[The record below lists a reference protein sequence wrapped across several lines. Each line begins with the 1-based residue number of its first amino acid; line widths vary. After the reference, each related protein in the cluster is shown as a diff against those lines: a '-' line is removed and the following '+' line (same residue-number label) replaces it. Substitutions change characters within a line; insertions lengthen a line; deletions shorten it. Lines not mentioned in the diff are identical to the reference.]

1 MASCEAS
8 GTSRGAG
15 PHATTTN
22 RRAID
27 AGAFRHMRTLSA
39 LRIPARDRR
48 YGPAVSSR
56 TSVLLFSILSAY
68 GCGGA
73 HMLARD
79 EPVALRAGEGVLA
92 LAVDAPEMIVDS
104 LALCRDGAMLDCV
117 QTGRLPR
124 GGGLLVTQL
133 GAGRYC
139 LAQMKIVRDTETL
152 FTHVADED
160 ANPRCFTVEPS
171 VVSYPGHLVMESAL
185 ASGEMI
191 AFGYGFERRRA
202 SIEHQLRAEY
212 PHAAALAIR
221 EVRVEPG
228 P

>member
-1 MASCEAS
+1 
-8 GTSRGAG
+8 
-15 PHATTTN
+15 
-22 RRAID
+22 
-27 AGAFRHMRTLSA
+27 
-39 LRIPARDRR
+39 
-48 YGPAVSSR
+48 
-56 TSVLLFSILSAY
+56 
-68 GCGGA
+68 
-73 HMLARD
+73 MLARD

-160 ANPRCFTVEPS
+160 ANPRCFTVEPD

-202 SIEHQLRAEY
+202 SIEHRERCQRDTHGGDPATTARRRPRARQRARY
-212 PHAAALAIR
+212 GPGSTRTSRISSAAAWGYSARSCCSIDAR
-221 EVRVEPG
+221 RRSNP
-228 P
+228 